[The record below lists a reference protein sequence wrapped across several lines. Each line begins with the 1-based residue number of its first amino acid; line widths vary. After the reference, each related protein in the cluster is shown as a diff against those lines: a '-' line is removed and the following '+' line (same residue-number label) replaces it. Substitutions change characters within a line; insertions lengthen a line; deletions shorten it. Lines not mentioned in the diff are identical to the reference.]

1 MAAGGEDRPVVRSD
15 HLKLDPEPH
24 APDLAHPAAHDNAVA
39 EFPRRAVVDLGAQHD
54 RIQSGPRHF
63 AQAHAHL
70 AGHDRPRR
78 LDEAQVGDVVDHAAA
93 VRVEEHNG
101 NLMLDARE
109 PRIGHGVDSARARR
123 TWPKQI
129 PAGFRLHFAP
139 HGTISALAKMNDW
152 DVSSALAL
160 YNVERWGAPYFTI
173 NSGGHVAVRPDAE
186 PSREIDLMELVA
198 EARERRLSFP
208 ITLRFQD
215 LLRHRVRTVNEAFA
229 EAIAGAGYQNVYRG
243 VFPIKVNQLREVVEE
258 VVDAGAEFHFG
269 LEAGSKPELLAAL
282 SMHNDPESLIICN
295 GYKDADYVRNAMLG
309 RKLGKRLVMVVE
321 KIEELAQILAVAKQ
335 MDVEPWIGVR
345 VRLATKGSGK
355 WATSGGEDAKF
366 GLSTAELVGASE
378 LLRRE
383 GMAHCLKLVHF
394 HVGSQIPDIGTIKR
408 AVREAARFY
417 AKLQKLGHDLGY
429 LDVGGGLGIDYDG
442 SRTTFDSSAN
452 YTLHEY
458 ARDVVAAVQEVCDE
472 EKVSHPVLV
481 SESGRAIAAHHSVLV
496 VEAFGSIEKV
506 SRGPEVVAAG
516 GDPSVVRDII
526 AIYESLGS
534 KHRLESLHDAQEIR
548 EKADS
553 MFALGLL
560 DLPAKAKVETVYWR
574 TAAKVVELFH
584 GVRYVPEEVKDLEIS
599 LSDQVMC
606 NFSVFQSL
614 LDHWALGQLFPV
626 MPLHR
631 LTEPPD
637 RQATLVDITCDSDGK
652 VARFIDL
659 QDVKPTLPLHRTEE
673 GVPYYIGF
681 FLAGAYQDIMGDMHN
696 LFGRV
701 NEMHIFLDEDE
712 ESGYYIEEIIGG
724 NTIGNVLALTQ
735 WEKSE
740 LVRRMKVQ
748 FDAAIKEDRMK
759 PNEAMRLLDSYEKA
773 LEGYTY
779 LNCFGGNG

>member
-1 MAAGGEDRPVVRSD
+1 M
-15 HLKLDPEPH
+15 K
-24 APDLAHPAAHDNAVA
+24 
-39 EFPRRAVVDLGAQHD
+39 
-54 RIQSGPRHF
+54 
-63 AQAHAHL
+63 
-70 AGHDRPRR
+70 
-78 LDEAQVGDVVDHAAA
+78 
-93 VRVEEHNG
+93 
-101 NLMLDARE
+101 
-109 PRIGHGVDSARARR
+109 
-123 TWPKQI
+123 
-129 PAGFRLHFAP
+129 
-139 HGTISALAKMNDW
+139 DW

-160 YNVERWGAPYFTI
+160 YNVERWGSPYFSV
-173 NSGGHVAVRPDAE
+173 NAAGHVVARPDGDA
-186 PSREIDLMELVA
+186 SREIDMMELVA
-198 EARERRLSFP
+198 EARRRGLSFP
-208 ITLRFQD
+208 LTLRFQD
-215 LLRHRVRTVNEAFA
+215 LLRHRVHTVNKAFA
-229 EAIAGAGYQNVYRG
+229 EAIAGAGYKNVYRG

-258 VVDAGAEFHFG
+258 IVDAGVEFHFG

-282 SMHNDPESLIICN
+282 SAHTDPESLIICN
-295 GYKDADYVRNAMLG
+295 GYKDADYIRNAMLG

-321 KIEELAQILAVAKQ
+321 KVEELAQIMSIAKS
-335 MDVEPWIGVR
+335 MGVEPWIGVR
-345 VRLATKGSGK
+345 VRLATKGAGK

-378 LLRRE
+378 LLRHE

-417 AKLQKLGHDLGY
+417 SKLHKLGHELGY

-442 SRTTFDSSAN
+442 SRTTFDSSVN
-452 YTLHEY
+452 YSLHEY
-458 ARDVVAAVQEVCDE
+458 TRDVVSAVQEVCDE
-472 EKVSHPVLV
+472 EKVAHPVLV
-481 SESGRAIAAHHSVLV
+481 SEGGRAIAAHHSVLI

-506 SRGPEVVAAG
+506 SRGPEVTFAED
-516 GDPSVVRDII
+516 DPPLVQDILD
-526 AIYESLGS
+526 IYGSLGS

-553 MFALGLL
+553 MFGLGLL
-560 DLPAKAKVETVYWR
+560 DLPAKAKIETVYWR
-574 TAAKVVELFH
+574 IAAKVVELFR

-599 LSDQVMC
+599 LGDQVMC

-626 MPLHR
+626 MPIHR
-631 LTEPPD
+631 LDEAPD

-659 QDVKPTLPLHRTEE
+659 QDVKSTLPVHRPEE
-673 GVPYYIGF
+673 GKPYYLGF

-712 ESGYYIEEIIGG
+712 DHGYYIEEIIGG

-740 LVRRMKVQ
+740 LTRRMKVQ
-748 FDAAIKEDRMK
+748 VDAAIKEDRMK
-759 PNEAMRLLDSYEKA
+759 PNEAMRLLDDYGKA

-779 LNCFGGNG
+779 LNCFGAP